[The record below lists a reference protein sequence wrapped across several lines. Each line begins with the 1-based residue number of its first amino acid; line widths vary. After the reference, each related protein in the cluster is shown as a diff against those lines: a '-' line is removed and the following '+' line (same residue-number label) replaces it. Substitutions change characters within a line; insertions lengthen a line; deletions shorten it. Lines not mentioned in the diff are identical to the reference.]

1 MNFSNHLHSGAE
13 RRILLTETVRGENQF
28 QGCHLLSFLAT
39 LIEKQTNGWWSD
51 QYCCLQLIP
60 LPRIGAHLPTS
71 ALRDREAWVNI
82 SAECAASN
90 FLFFFF
96 FFSRGANWNHGQ
108 KDFHTRGRV
117 QQFLQTQILQ
127 HPVDLRWVSKTFA
140 GWNCIANQI
149 GAPYFSIV
157 FIYLL

>member
-96 FFSRGANWNHGQ
+96 FSPEE
-108 KDFHTRGRV
+108 
-117 QQFLQTQILQ
+117 QIEITDRRTFTLEDVFNSSFKPKSYNIRWISGGYPR
-127 HPVDLRWVSKTFA
+127 HSPV
-140 GWNCIANQI
+140 GIALPI
-149 GAPYFSIV
+149 K
-157 FIYLL
+157 